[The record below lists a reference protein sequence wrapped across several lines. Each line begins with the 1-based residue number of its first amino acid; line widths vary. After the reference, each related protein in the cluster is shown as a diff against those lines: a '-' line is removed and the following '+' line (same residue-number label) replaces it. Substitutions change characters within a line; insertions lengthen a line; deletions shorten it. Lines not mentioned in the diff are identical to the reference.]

1 MAFPRSLPSRGWD
14 IRFPGWRG
22 LYAHASQRMREDL
35 TAALQAR
42 REDSLRERAA
52 IDPNS
57 PVLLLDNLLTPFQAG
72 SHDGVPVAVVLAV
85 RRSWQRRG

>member
-1 MAFPRSLPSRGWD
+1 
-14 IRFPGWRG
+14 
-22 LYAHASQRMREDL
+22 MREDL

-72 SHDGVPVAVVLAV
+72 S
-85 RRSWQRRG
+85 RGPD